1 MDMQSAARHI
11 GGALLIALT
20 TGACASVDPQ
30 KSFESAAD
38 VVTRRTGLET
48 AWLRDEDARAAIERR
63 VEELLAEPLTAETAA
78 QVALL
83 ANPTLQARLE
93 ELGIAQADL
102 AQATRLP
109 NPGFEIAY
117 QEPDEG
123 GGSKVEWT
131 LVEDVLGAVLT
142 PLRRRVAEREL
153 ERVKLEAGQAMLDLV
168 ADTRIA
174 FYDYQAAVQLVDR
187 LTLIRDLAEAA
198 AELARRQRQAGTASE
213 LDALQQEALH
223 TDASVRLIEARAE
236 AAATR
241 EAVERLLGL
250 APSATS
256 WEPVRELPPLP
267 QRDPAT
273 EDLERFAVEHRLDL
287 AAGRYAV
294 DAVGRALAYRRGTR
308 WFPAGITL
316 GVTREDELD
325 DTRLTGPV
333 LEVELPLFD
342 TGAASVARLEAFHRR
357 ARAQLDAL
365 AVNARSEVRE
375 ARERLLAAREATE
388 TYRDVLL
395 PQRWRIL
402 DETQRRYNMML
413 EGVYELIQAR
423 QLHLEA
429 EQRYVESWGDYWIAR
444 SDLDRAV
451 GGTLPAAPKTHA
463 APEASAADP
472 DAPPRQQ
479 PHVHPQDSQ
488 HEHHGDSP

>member
-1 MDMQSAARHI
+1 MQSAARCI
-11 GGALLIALT
+11 GSALLISLT

-48 AWLRDEDARAAIERR
+48 GWPRDEDARAAIEQR

-142 PLRRRVAEREL
+142 PLRRRVAEQEL

-168 ADTRIA
+168 ADTRIG
-174 FYDYQAAVQLVDR
+174 FYHYQAAVQLVDR

-198 AELARRQRQAGTASE
+198 AELARRQRKAGTASE

-236 AAATR
+236 AAVTR

-256 WEPVRELPPLP
+256 WEPVRELPALP

-294 DAVGRALAYRRGTR
+294 DAVGRALAHRRGTR
-308 WFPAGITL
+308 WFPAGIKL

-342 TGAASVARLEAFHRR
+342 TGAASVARLDAFHRR
-357 ARAQLDAL
+357 ARAQLGAL
-365 AVNARSEVRE
+365 VVNARSEVRE
-375 ARERLLAAREATE
+375 ARERLLAARQATE

-423 QLHLEA
+423 QLHLET

-444 SDLDRAV
+444 TDLDRAV
-451 GGTLPAAPKTHA
+451 GGRLPAAPETHA
-463 APEASAADP
+463 APEAPAAEA
-472 DAPPRQQ
+472 DAPLRQQ
-479 PHVHPQDSQ
+479 PHEHPQGSQ

>member
-1 MDMQSAARHI
+1 MQSAARLI
-11 GGALLIALT
+11 GSALLIALT

-48 AWLRDEDARAAIERR
+48 AWPRGEDARAAIEAR

-78 QVALL
+78 QLALL
-83 ANPTLQARLE
+83 ANPTLRARLE

-109 NPGFEIAY
+109 NPGFEVVY

-131 LVEDVLGAVLT
+131 LVEDVLGAALT

-153 ERVKLEAGQAMLDLV
+153 ERVKLEAGGAMLDLV
-168 ADTRIA
+168 ADTRSA

-187 LTLIRDLAEAA
+187 LTLIRDLAETA

-236 AAATR
+236 AAAAR
-241 EAVERLLGL
+241 EAVERRLGL
-250 APSATS
+250 APSIAS

-267 QRDPAT
+267 RRDPAT

-294 DAVGRALAYRRGTR
+294 DAVGRALAHRRGTR
-308 WFPAGITL
+308 WFPAGVTL

-375 ARERLLAAREATE
+375 ARQQLLAARQATE

-451 GGTLPAAPKTHA
+451 GGALPAAPQTRA
-463 APEASAADP
+463 APQASGETEP
-472 DAPPRQQ
+472 TPSRQS
-479 PHVHPQDSQ
+479 P
-488 HEHHGDSP
+488 HEHPPPEDHGDSR

>member
-1 MDMQSAARHI
+1 MQSAAGCI
-11 GGALLIALT
+11 GSALLIALT

-30 KSFESAAD
+30 KSFESATD

-48 AWLRDEDARAAIERR
+48 AWPRDEDARAAIEQG

-123 GGSKVEWT
+123 SGSKVEWT

-153 ERVKLEAGQAMLDLV
+153 ERVKLEAGRAMLDLV

-250 APSATS
+250 VPSATS

-273 EDLERFAVEHRLDL
+273 EDLEQFAVEHRLDL

-316 GVTREDELD
+316 GVTIEEELD

-357 ARAQLDAL
+357 ARSQLAAL

-375 ARERLLAAREATE
+375 ARERLLAARQATE

-451 GGTLPAAPKTHA
+451 GGTLPAAPEMHA
-463 APEASAADP
+463 APEAPAATEE
-472 DAPPRQQ
+472 APPPQQ
-479 PHVHPQDSQ
+479 AHEHPQGSR